1 VSRFIFVCYQHGY
14 GGESLAV
21 EISKLE
27 ICNPLEHEKQEKRTW
42 TQDHFN
48 KLFLKPYNPEWKHKV
63 HPTVDNKKY
72 YVVPSH
78 YRPETLRELFPMAL
92 YVVINSPT
100 TKEGLQSLN
109 NRIYKNV
116 WLTKHKRLDQKIGYF
131 ILNAGHSPDRRQL
144 KELAKDITNGEI
156 QCVIHRV
163 MKNRNN
169 IKSIFKKSRK
179 HNTPDFLYQKE
190 DKLITIS
197 YDDRMDK
204 KTDSIMSWL
213 TKNKIHI

>member
-1 VSRFIFVCYQHGY
+1 MSRFIFVCYQHGH

-27 ICNPLEHEKQEKRTW
+27 ICNPLEHEKQGKRTW

-48 KLFLKPYNPEWKHKV
+48 KLFLKPYDPQWKHKV
-63 HPTVDNKKY
+63 QPAVDNEKY

-92 YVVINSPT
+92 YIVINSPT
-100 TKEGLQSLN
+100 TKERLQSLT

-131 ILNAGHSPDRRQL
+131 ITNAGHSPDRGQL

-156 QCVIHRV
+156 QCVMHRV

-169 IKSIFKKSRK
+169 IKSIFKKWTEK
-179 HNTPDFLYQKE
+179 YTPNFLYQNE
-190 DKLITIS
+190 DKLVTIS
-197 YDDRMDK
+197 YDDLMDK

-213 TKNKIHI
+213 TNKTISI